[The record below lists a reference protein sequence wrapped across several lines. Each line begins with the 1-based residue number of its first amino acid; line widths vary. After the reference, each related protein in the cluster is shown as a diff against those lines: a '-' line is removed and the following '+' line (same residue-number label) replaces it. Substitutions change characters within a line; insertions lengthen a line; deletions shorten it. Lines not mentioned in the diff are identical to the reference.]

1 MPIVRLVSLR
11 EDTGLRRLERVVYKA
26 PQCSTGGSPM
36 SLDFD
41 SARLHNPNLTSS
53 HEEWRTQLRRFVDA
67 EIMPYADDWDEAG
80 EIPVEL
86 WPKAAAVGLLGLGYP
101 EQYGGTPGDVWL
113 TQIATEEL
121 SRVGV
126 GGVNASLMVHGI
138 GLPPIINWGSEAMK
152 ERVAPPVLRGE
163 AWISLGITEPG
174 GGSDVANLQTTAVR
188 DGDHFVVNGSKTY
201 ITGGM
206 RANWVST
213 AVRTG
218 GEGAAGVSML
228 LIPTDAEGFSR
239 TALERK
245 QGWWASDTATLY
257 FDNVRVPVD
266 QLIGEENQGF
276 KVIMTNFNA
285 ERMAMAVGMEA
296 YGRVCLE
303 EAVSW
308 ARERKTFGKRLA
320 DHQVIRHKIAMMKQK
335 INATQ
340 AYIRCCN
347 ESIERGNPDPA
358 DIALLKVQASEVMEF
373 CAREALQ
380 IMGGIGYMRGSRSER
395 LYREVRV
402 NAIGGGSEEIM
413 RDLASRQYGL

>member
-1 MPIVRLVSLR
+1 
-11 EDTGLRRLERVVYKA
+11 
-26 PQCSTGGSPM
+26 M

-41 SARLHNPNLTSS
+41 SARLYNPNITSE
-53 HEEWRTQLRRFVDA
+53 HEEWRAQLRRFVDA
-67 EIMPYADDWDEAG
+67 EIMPYAEEWDEAG
-80 EIPVEL
+80 EIPIDL

-101 EQYGGTPGDVWL
+101 EQYGGTPGDVWFN
-113 TQIATEEL
+113 QIATEEL

-138 GLPPIINWGSEAMK
+138 GLPPVINWGSEAMK
-152 ERVAPPVLRGE
+152 EQVAPPVLRGE

-174 GGSDVANLQTTAVR
+174 GGSDVASLQTTAVR
-188 DGDHFVVNGSKTY
+188 DGDHFIVNGSKTY

-218 GEGAAGVSML
+218 GEGATGVSML
-228 LIPTDAEGFSR
+228 LIPTDVPGFSR

-257 FDNVRVPVD
+257 FDDLRVPVD
-266 QLIGEENQGF
+266 HLIGEENQGF

-296 YGRVCLE
+296 YARVCME
-303 EAVSW
+303 EAVAW

-347 ESIERGNPDPA
+347 ESIEAGNPDPA

-380 IMGGIGYMRGSRSER
+380 IMGGIGYMRGCRSER